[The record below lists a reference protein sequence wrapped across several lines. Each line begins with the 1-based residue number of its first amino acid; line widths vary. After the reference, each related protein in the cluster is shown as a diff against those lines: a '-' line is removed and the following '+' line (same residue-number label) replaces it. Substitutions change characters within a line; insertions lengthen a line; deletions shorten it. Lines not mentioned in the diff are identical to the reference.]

1 MRQGD
6 VSRQGHEPQR
16 LEVILRQTLDRG
28 RTIVLVHGTAYR
40 LTPQTPAPDSGDSRE
55 LEVGGIIGVQ
65 DKTVSVGCMVAIVLW
80 TLTVILLGISVA
92 LANDNVGRIGL
103 ALSAA
108 AATATIRTYF
118 VRQNQLMRALAKQV
132 DEMPQPRLRRL

>member
-1 MRQGD
+1 M
-6 VSRQGHEPQR
+6 
-16 LEVILRQTLDRG
+16 
-28 RTIVLVHGTAYR
+28 
-40 LTPQTPAPDSGDSRE
+40 
-55 LEVGGIIGVQ
+55 GGIIGVQ

-80 TLTVILLGISVA
+80 TLTIVLLGMSVA